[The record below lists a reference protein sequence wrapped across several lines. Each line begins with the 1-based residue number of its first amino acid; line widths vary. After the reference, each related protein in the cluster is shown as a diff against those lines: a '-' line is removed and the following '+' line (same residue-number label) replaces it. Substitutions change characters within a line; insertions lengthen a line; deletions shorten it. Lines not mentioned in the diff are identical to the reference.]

1 MNFLKSIRL
10 KEEVCCSICLIDLVA
25 PCQITILGCNPH
37 HIFHQECAQQWIN
50 HSKEK
55 SMIPGCPMCRV
66 NIDESRME
74 NSNYKGIEGR
84 AGSVRTK
91 EKLAQDKKE
100 ELDDMF
106 GGALA
111 EPVMPNLK

>member
-1 MNFLKSIRL
+1 
-10 KEEVCCSICLIDLVA
+10 
-25 PCQITILGCNPH
+25 
-37 HIFHQECAQQWIN
+37 
-50 HSKEK
+50 
-55 SMIPGCPMCRV
+55 MIPGCPMCRV

-106 GGALA
+106 GGALD